1 MQTRAAQQASLGSQR
16 RASCFSIRSRHI
28 TGAEPKHATVDPGL
42 EDKIREAFQQA
53 DQAEKDIKSERA
65 GHEEQAE
72 QRQKDQRF
80 ARVKDALNLREQGH
94 DLDPTAGHEQGD
106 LNAGES
112 VEDQTHKNAA
122 SPSKAVLQ
130 RLLDLEG
137 QRSPQPRQARQNS
150 NRSPVPPL
158 SHHYAAAAW
167 WAVAA
172 LNGNESRLGYQ

>member
-1 MQTRAAQQASLGSQR
+1 MGAAQREEVTAD
-16 RASCFSIRSRHI
+16 
-28 TGAEPKHATVDPGL
+28 PDVD
-42 EDKIREAFQQA
+42 DKIHEAFQQA
-53 DQAEKDIKSERA
+53 EQAEKDIESARA

-80 ARVKDALNLREQGH
+80 ARVKDPISLREQGH

-106 LNAGES
+106 SNAGES
-112 VEDQTHKNAA
+112 IEEQTHKNAA

-130 RLLDLEG
+130 RLLKLEE
-137 QRSPQPRQARQNS
+137 QRSPQPRPARRNS
-150 NRSPVPPL
+150 NRSPVPPM

-172 LNGNESRLGYQ
+172 LKGSKGSLGYQ